1 MQNIE
6 VQVENDH
13 IERITTAK
21 PLIALSELIWN
32 AYDADAKNVQVQL
45 RKGELSNLGGIR
57 VIDDGTGIAYEDVSD
72 FFSRLGGSWKQSK
85 PKTDGGRV
93 IHGEKGQGRFKAFAL
108 GDRVKWRSASNGKSF
123 SVSAS
128 KSDLKNF
135 RISNVE
141 GTDRTG
147 CTVEIEN
154 VSRDFEIWAKDGF
167 AAQIRDVFALQMYE
181 DPQFNIVY
189 DGEEIDAREAIA
201 KVEAYPL
208 SVELETGNSVNA
220 KLEIVEWRKDVERK
234 LMLCLPGRFSFYEMQ
249 PRIHAR
255 GFNFTA
261 YLTSDYFQKLVDSN
275 TETLAEL
282 DPVATALLEA
292 AKNRMRQHF
301 REREVERSRGKIQ
314 EWKDAK
320 IYPYEGQADDP
331 IEVNERQVF
340 DIVALN
346 LADYSN
352 DFEKASDKQKKLILQ
367 LMKAAVESGPSNLF
381 SILQQVVDLPEA
393 RQEELANL
401 LRKTSLTSVINA
413 AKAVTDRLEFL
424 RALQILVFDPKSKRQ
439 LLERSQLHRIIA
451 QETWIFGEQF
461 NLASDDQ
468 DLTAVLKAH
477 LKLLGI
483 ARDKLAP
490 TEPVLDAEG
499 KVAIVDLMLSA
510 RLPTA
515 TDAQRR
521 HLVVELKRPSQPIN
535 EDVISQIKKY
545 AKAVALDQR
554 FKHSDVEWDFV
565 AVSNKFTE
573 DAELEAR
580 QSKLPR
586 GMLLEL
592 DEPKIRVWAKTW
604 GEIIQEA
611 EGRLTFYKK
620 RLEYQATDEEA
631 LRYLRSIN
639 ADYLSDE
646 VKARMAEF
654 GFPIADPDP
663 PTSG

>member
-21 PLIALSELIWN
+21 PLVALSELIWN
-32 AYDADAKNVQVQL
+32 AYDADAKNVRVQL
-45 RKGELSNLGGIR
+45 QKGRLSKLGLIR
-57 VIDDGTGIAYEDVSD
+57 VIDDGTGIAFDDVGD

-85 PKTDGGRV
+85 PKTDGGRF

-108 GDRVKWRSASNGKSF
+108 GDQVRWRSASNGRSF
-123 SVSAS
+123 LVSAS

-135 RISNVE
+135 RISDPE
-141 GTDRTG
+141 KTERTG
-147 CTVEIEN
+147 CTVEIDGIA
-154 VSRDFEIWAKDGF
+154 RDFEIWAEDGF
-167 AAQIRDVFALQMYE
+167 AAQIRDVFALQLYE
-181 DPQFNIVY
+181 DAEFSIVY
-189 DGEEIDAREAIA
+189 DGEEIDARDAIA
-201 KVEAYPL
+201 NVQPYELTVEIEPGKSFEATL
-208 SVELETGNSVNA
+208 EL
-220 KLEIVEWRKDVERK
+220 VEWRRDVERK

-249 PRIHAR
+249 PGIHAR

-261 YLTSDYFQKLVDSN
+261 YLTSEYFQKLVDDN

-282 DPVATALLEA
+282 DTVSTALIDA
-292 AKNRMRQHF
+292 AKYRMRQHF
-301 REREVERSRGKIQ
+301 REREAERSRGRIQ

-340 DIVALN
+340 DVVALN
-346 LADYSN
+346 LADYSS
-352 DFEKASDKQKKLILQ
+352 DFEKAPDKQKKLILQ
-367 LMKAAVESGPSNLF
+367 LVKAAVETGPSNLL
-381 SILQQVVDLPEA
+381 SILEQVVDLPDA
-393 RQEELANL
+393 RQEELADL

-424 RALQILVFDPKSKRQ
+424 RALQILIFDSTSKKQ

-477 LKLLGI
+477 IKLLGKE
-483 ARDKLAP
+483 REKLAP
-490 TEPVLDAEG
+490 TEPVLDADG
-499 KVAIVDLMLSA
+499 RAAIVDLMLSA

-515 TDAQRR
+515 TDEQRR

-545 AKAVALDQR
+545 AKAVALDHR
-554 FKHSDVEWDFV
+554 FKQSDVEWDFV
-565 AVSNKFTE
+565 AVSNSFTQ

-592 DEPKIRVWAKTW
+592 DEPNIRVWAKTW
-604 GEIIQEA
+604 GELIQEA

-620 RLEYQATDEEA
+620 RLQYQATDEEA
-631 LRYLRSIN
+631 LRYLRSID

-646 VKARMAEF
+646 VKARIAEMDDR
-654 GFPIADPDP
+654 A
-663 PTSG
+663 